1 MSSFPERRL
10 LRPPPS
16 LPIRHHHPALAR
28 AFPPALPHV
37 PPGPAPLARV
47 ISPFL
52 PRPPE
57 TAESPGALVIA
68 PRWDA
73 APRPPSV
80 RSGRDHDAAPSAAPR
95 RSLGEPTEPAT
106 DRRSRSEPDAR
117 AVVSRPQPP
126 ALPAGSGQLL
136 LPGLDLPV
144 VPARRAARIATRPQ
158 APAREA
164 LASYPDVAPTDLCR
178 HAKTLGRAGELLVD
192 SLFARLGERLLE
204 APEHE
209 AYDRIL
215 WLPGQALRVQ
225 IKTRHRAS
233 GGQWVFTLTRG
244 YQRGPGGTRP
254 YAPDD
259 YDILAAVLLSEGVV
273 SFAPRGLHRHCIP
286 LSAMTR
292 LRTRPRDSLDAA
304 LRALGHDAAIPQR
317 VQAAA

>member
-1 MSSFPERRL
+1 MPSFPERRL

-16 LPIRHHHPALAR
+16 LPIRHPRPAPAPAVSPILPPPPAIRVSRTALMIALAR
-28 AFPPALPHV
+28 
-37 PPGPAPLARV
+37 
-47 ISPFL
+47 
-52 PRPPE
+52 
-57 TAESPGALVIA
+57 
-68 PRWDA
+68 DA
-73 APRPPSV
+73 APV
-80 RSGRDHDAAPSAAPR
+80 RLLAPR
-95 RSLGEPTEPAT
+95 SSPNESDPDGLAPDGLA
-106 DRRSRSEPDAR
+106 PDAPEPP
-117 AVVSRPQPP
+117 AVEARPQPP
-126 ALPAGSGQLL
+126 ALAAGAGQLL
-136 LPGLDLPV
+136 LPGLDLPLAPV
-144 VPARRAARIATRPQ
+144 QFPARRAAPIAARPD

-164 LASYPDVAPTDLCR
+164 LASYPDVAAADLCR

-215 WLPGQALRVQ
+215 WLPDQALRVQ

-254 YAPDD
+254 YAPGD

-286 LSAMTR
+286 LSAVPR
-292 LRTRPRDSLDAA
+292 LRARPRDSLDAT
-304 LRALGHDAAIPQR
+304 LRALGHAAAIPPR
-317 VQAAA
+317 PQAAA